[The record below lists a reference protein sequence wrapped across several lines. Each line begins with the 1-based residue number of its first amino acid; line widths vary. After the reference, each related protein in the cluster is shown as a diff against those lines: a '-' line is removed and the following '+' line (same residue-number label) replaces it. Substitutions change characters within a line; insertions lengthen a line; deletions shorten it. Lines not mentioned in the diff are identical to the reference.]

1 MHQTEFSRVPF
12 QSLHLT
18 TAYIIRESSPF
29 SRDVVVRHTDYPLRA
44 QNAAATLSYA
54 IEGLWAGHF
63 VTVKP
68 VDVELRG
75 SSIDDGHDVAVPN
88 LVEKCVHPLNLFMQS
103 INAST
108 DAVTMSVSA
117 PKP

>member
-1 MHQTEFSRVPF
+1 M
-12 QSLHLT
+12 
-18 TAYIIRESSPF
+18 
-29 SRDVVVRHTDYPLRA
+29 VRHADYPLGT
-44 QNAAATLSYA
+44 QNAAATLPYA
-54 IEGLWAGHF
+54 LEGLRTGHF

-68 VDVELRG
+68 VYVELSG
-75 SSIDDGHDVAVPN
+75 TTVDDGHDVTVPN

-103 INAST
+103 MNAST

>member
-1 MHQTEFSRVPF
+1 MDQTKLGGVPF
-12 QSLHLT
+12 QGLHLPS
-18 TAYIIRESSPF
+18 ADFIREKRAF
-29 SRDVVVRHTDYPLRA
+29 CRNIMVRHADYPLGA
-44 QNAAATLSYA
+44 QNAAATLPYA
-54 IEGLWAGHF
+54 LEGLRTGHF

-68 VDVELRG
+68 VYVELSG
-75 SSIDDGHDVAVPN
+75 TTVDDGHDVTVPN

-103 INAST
+103 TNAST

>member
-1 MHQTEFSRVPF
+1 MDQTEFSRVPF

-29 SRDVVVRHTDYPLRA
+29 RRDVVVRHTYYSLRA
-44 QNAAATLSYA
+44 QKTAATLPYA
-54 IEGLWAGHF
+54 LEGLRTGHF

-68 VDVELRG
+68 VYVELSG
-75 SSIDDGHDVAVPN
+75 TTVDDGHDVTVPN

-103 INAST
+103 MNAST

>member
-1 MHQTEFSRVPF
+1 M
-12 QSLHLT
+12 
-18 TAYIIRESSPF
+18 
-29 SRDVVVRHTDYPLRA
+29 VRHADYPLGT
-44 QNAAATLSYA
+44 QNAAASFPYA
-54 IEGLWAGHF
+54 FKCLRAGHF

-88 LVEKCVHPLNLFMQS
+88 LVEKCVHPLNLFIQS